1 MSVKLP
7 RDTGGLLMRIQDSSK
22 SKLVQRR
29 ALTGAAGRD
38 VFKEIASLGAGALT
52 ARSARKSTVGTPL
65 LQRPIIRRQATLEI
79 NGFNRFRF

>member
-1 MSVKLP
+1 
-7 RDTGGLLMRIQDSSK
+7 MRIQDSSK

-38 VFKEIASLGAGALT
+38 AFKELDSLGAGALIG
-52 ARSARKSTVGTPL
+52 RVGRKSAVGLPL
-65 LQRPIIRRQATLEI
+65 LNRPVIRRQATLER